1 MRWHDPYRM
10 LRHHNPIRLAGT
22 PLIGMIVSTNAVMYC
37 SDPLLTN
44 FCRRLPSQ
52 VSVV

>member
-22 PLIGMIVSTNAVMYC
+22 PLIGMIVSTNAHDVLFRSLC
-37 SDPLLTN
+37 
-44 FCRRLPSQ
+44 
-52 VSVV
+52 